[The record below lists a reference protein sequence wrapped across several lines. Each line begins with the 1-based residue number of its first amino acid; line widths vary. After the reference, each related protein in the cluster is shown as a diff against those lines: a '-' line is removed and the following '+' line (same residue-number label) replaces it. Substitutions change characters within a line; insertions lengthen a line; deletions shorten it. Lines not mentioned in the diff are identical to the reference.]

1 MLIII
6 FSGMLPVRSAQYQVS
21 LIIVQV
27 ELPDFTQ
34 FSLSDP
40 DRPWGWAVVIGMTIP
55 FSQNL
60 EFTHFC
66 GFRASGKQIER
77 TKITSQVLVLITLL
91 CN

>member
-6 FSGMLPVRSAQYQVS
+6 FSRILPVRSAQYQVT

-40 DRPWGWAVVIGMTIP
+40 DRPGGWAVVIGKIIP

-60 EFTHFC
+60 ELTHFC
-66 GFRASGKQIER
+66 GLRASGKQIER
-77 TKITSQVLVLITLL
+77 TKITSQILVLITLL
-91 CN
+91 CH